1 MLSQHSRG
9 VALIAGGMLAI
20 GQGTLAGPDQGLRT
34 GLKDLTKNTRFIEFA
49 APAGTQPATTHTM
62 VEGYRA
68 AILPNDRY
76 VMPAGLEIQCR
87 RTQALRSCFIRRR
100 QDARNHQQRR
110 FAFFRDLDH
119 GSTE

>member
-20 GQGTLAGPDQGLRT
+20 GQGTLAEPDQGLHT

-68 AILPNDRY
+68 AILPNGRY
-76 VMPAGLEIQCR
+76 VTPAGLEISVDAP
-87 RTQALRSCFIRRR
+87 TQIPAPRGNLNRKERRR
-100 QDARNHQQRR
+100 
-110 FAFFRDLDH
+110 
-119 GSTE
+119 